1 MSNFKNKKIHN
12 YGLEVIYDI
21 VLGVV
26 LGILVNIITDK
37 LSSIFHLRGLAK
49 IILQL
54 MLIIIVLY
62 LLKYWS
68 NYLYS
73 SWQGEAG
80 YGVVFVSIFLVV
92 QKNLTRFFENVYVEE
107 TGKFFQFNS
116 E

>member
-1 MSNFKNKKIHN
+1 MSDFKNKKIHY
-12 YGLEVIYDI
+12 YGFEIAYDV

-37 LSSIFHLRGLAK
+37 LSYIFHLHGLAK

-54 MLIIIVLY
+54 LLIIIVLY

-73 SWQGEAG
+73 SWQGETG

-92 QKNLTRFFENVYVEE
+92 QNNLTKFFENVYDEK
-107 TGKFFQFNS
+107 TGKFLQI